1 VSTTGDV
8 KLGDFGIAKATSLA
22 DRTAAGTRKGRYCYM
37 APEQLAGDPV
47 TAAADQ
53 FGLGATLVE
62 LVTGA
67 RPFTGESPWTLLD
80 QIKAGPALQLAPDLR
95 AIAMRA
101 LAFAAADRY
110 RSIDELRLAVAEA
123 QRARPPAGVVE
134 LAAWVGHR
142 SP

>member
-1 VSTTGDV
+1 
-8 KLGDFGIAKATSLA
+8 
-22 DRTAAGTRKGRYCYM
+22 M

-67 RPFTGESPWTLLD
+67 RPFAGESPWTLLD
-80 QIKAGPALQLAPDLR
+80 QIKAGPALQLAPDLQ

-101 LAFAAADRY
+101 LAFAAGDRFS
-110 RSIDELRLAVAEA
+110 SIDELRLAIADA
-123 QRARPPAGVVE
+123 QRARSPAGVVE
-134 LAAWVGHR
+134 LAAWVSHG